1 MPPAGPVRAFLSYAH
16 EDHAWRDA
24 VLDHLGW
31 LRHSGQLQA
40 FDDRR
45 IKPGERW
52 DPRIRREF
60 EAAHVIMVLLS
71 PRFVGSRFCTIE
83 ELVRAVER
91 QRQGTSCS
99 PSGLM
104 RQTGLVEEWR
114 ISGSS

>member
-1 MPPAGPVRAFLSYAH
+1 
-16 EDHAWRDA
+16 

-31 LRHSGQLQA
+31 LRHSGQLHA
-40 FDDRR
+40 FDDRQ
-45 IKPGERW
+45 IKPGEQW
-52 DPRIRREF
+52 DPRIRREL

-91 QRQGTSCS
+91 QRQGTACS

-104 RQTGLVEEWR
+104 RQTGLVEERR